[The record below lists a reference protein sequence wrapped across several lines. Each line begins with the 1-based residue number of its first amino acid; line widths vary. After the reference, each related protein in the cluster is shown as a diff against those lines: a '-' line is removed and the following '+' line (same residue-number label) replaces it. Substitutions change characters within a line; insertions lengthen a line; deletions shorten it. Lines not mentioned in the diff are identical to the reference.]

1 MHYFSKICFISI
13 TENQSVMKA
22 RETPLGRA
30 LGGGVKHTGP
40 TPLDAYKLA
49 RRAFLASERVDMTA
63 IAAELGVSRV
73 TLYRWV
79 GNRAALLGEVM
90 ASLAIRT
97 ARAERQR
104 MHANGGVGIARVAAH
119 LVQTLMA
126 NDAMQHLLH
135 TEPDFALRVLTTA
148 EGPTVVRITEY
159 WTAEIEAEVAAGR
172 FSPALAPP
180 DLAYLIVR
188 LSESFV
194 YKEVIVGEPADPKNA
209 ERVFRMILR
218 PTEPG

>member
-1 MHYFSKICFISI
+1 M
-13 TENQSVMKA
+13 QA
-22 RETPLGRA
+22 GETPLSRA
-30 LGGGVKHTGP
+30 LDGAEQRTGP

-97 ARAERQR
+97 AQAERQR
-104 MHANGGVGIARVAAH
+104 IRATGGDAIARVATH
-119 LVQTLMA
+119 LVQTIMA
-126 NDAMQHLLH
+126 DDAMQHLLR
-135 TEPDFALRVLTTA
+135 TEPDFALRVLTTSD
-148 EGPTVVRITEY
+148 GPTHARITDY
-159 WTAEIEAEVAAGR
+159 WASEIQTEVAAGH
-172 FSPALAPP
+172 FSPTLAPR

-194 YKEVIVGEPADPKNA
+194 YKEVIVGESADPADA
-209 ERVFRMILR
+209 DRVFRTILR
-218 PTEPG
+218 PAESGST